1 MNASVSLE
9 TKQPI
14 VVQKYGG
21 SSLASPQAIQRVAD
35 AVVARVREGNQLVV
49 VVSAMGGSTDA
60 LIELAGDVST
70 RPRRRELDM
79 LLSTGERVTMSL
91 LSMAIADRGIEAI
104 SFTGSQCGII
114 TNDTHT
120 DARIIDVRPVR
131 VEDEL
136 RRGRVVIAAGFQ
148 GMSYTREITTLGRGG
163 SDTTALAL
171 AAALGA
177 DFCEIYSD
185 VEGVFSADPR
195 CINDAQLIDQISF
208 GTLETLA
215 RGGARVLH
223 PDAVAWARRAGI
235 AFRARRTGGSGF
247 GTHVGASAGDGVMAV
262 TSSAQRRFVRHHQ
275 VTSDLTG
282 CIIHAD
288 AEGYLIDSE
297 NLHNEHPGEPCQTLT
312 IAGEALLRDT
322 SIASRFIDLLPPGST
337 WWGDRYGLH
346 ARLDPDTDLSA
357 LTQAAHDAFVAPE
370 TTPK

>member
-1 MNASVSLE
+1 MSLE

-60 LIELAGDVST
+60 LIELAGDVSA

-215 RGGARVLH
+215 RGGAR
-223 PDAVAWARRAGI
+223 
-235 AFRARRTGGSGF
+235 F
-247 GTHVGASAGDGVMAV
+247 
-262 TSSAQRRFVRHHQ
+262 
-275 VTSDLTG
+275 
-282 CIIHAD
+282 
-288 AEGYLIDSE
+288 
-297 NLHNEHPGEPCQTLT
+297 
-312 IAGEALLRDT
+312 
-322 SIASRFIDLLPPGST
+322 
-337 WWGDRYGLH
+337 
-346 ARLDPDTDLSA
+346 
-357 LTQAAHDAFVAPE
+357 
-370 TTPK
+370 TP